1 MTAPLPAGGWA
12 AWGVP
17 PVHISTSGA
26 QLRVRALIAM
36 GHSTARI
43 ARALGHGTS
52 ARAVRRIA
60 RGGTTEIPL
69 GLRRQIGRLYEHW
82 WDLVPP
88 ERTAAERDAAAAA
101 RRWARHCRWCTGAG
115 LDDDEL
121 DQPGYEPHCAWRPA
135 TGTGVATDNPLKERA
150 PTHLTRRPRQ
160 DGTPA

>member
-1 MTAPLPAGGWA
+1 VTAPLPAARLTVCGISEA
-12 AWGVP
+12 
-17 PVHISTSGA
+17 HISVSGA

-36 GHSTARI
+36 GHSTQRI

-60 RGGTTEIPL
+60 RGDTSEIPPN
-69 GLRRQIGRLYEHW
+69 LRRQIGRLYEHW

-101 RRWARHCRWCTGAG
+101 RRWARYRRWCTGAG

-121 DQPGYEPHCAWRPA
+121 DQPGYEPHCIWRRA
-135 TGTGVATDNPLKERA
+135 TGTGVATDNPLKG
-150 PTHLTRRPRQ
+150 RRPP
-160 DGTPA
+160 T